1 MQKIK
6 VFLVDRK
13 NGQKVHRYI
22 IPNND
27 IIAHKQWIIDNCTAP
42 DEPVPSFIN
51 LELPIV
57 IDSPGW
63 YASKNSIWY
72 IEIANSGTIFGYKI
86 GSLFT
91 DQQKANKI
99 LNQKRN
105 SENSK
110 IRIFDVTG
118 RDIPSLDAEQVII
131 SKFEFDN

>member
-6 VFLVDRK
+6 VFMVDRK

-42 DEPVPSFIN
+42 NEPMLRFID
-51 LELPIV
+51 LELPVV

-63 YASKNSIWY
+63 YAGKGELWY
-72 IEIANSGTIFGYKI
+72 IEVTNSGTIVGYKI

-91 DQQKANKI
+91 DKQKANKI

-110 IRIFDVTG
+110 NRIL
-118 RDIPSLDAEQVII
+118 S
-131 SKFEFDN
+131 

>member
-1 MQKIK
+1 M
-6 VFLVDRK
+6 VDRK
-13 NGQKVHRYI
+13 DGRKVHRYI

-27 IIAHKQWIIDNCTAP
+27 IAVHKQWIIDNCTGP
-42 DEPVPSFIN
+42 NEPTPSFID

-63 YASKNSIWY
+63 YASENSIWY
-72 IEIANSGTIFGYKI
+72 IEISNSGTIVGYKI

-91 DQQKANKI
+91 DKQKAIKI

-110 IRIFDVTG
+110 IRLFDVTG
-118 RDIPSLDAEQVII
+118 RDMPSLDAAQVIV
-131 SKFEFDN
+131 SKFEF